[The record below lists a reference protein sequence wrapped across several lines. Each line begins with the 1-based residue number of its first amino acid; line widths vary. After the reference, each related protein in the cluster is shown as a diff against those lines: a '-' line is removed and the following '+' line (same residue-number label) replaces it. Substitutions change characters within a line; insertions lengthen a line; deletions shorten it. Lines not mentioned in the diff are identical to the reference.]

1 MILSPVEQSIK
12 RKIEAIGTPLKDWD
26 IIINYGIKT
35 GANDAF
41 IIDGA
46 KRNELISADPKSAE
60 IIRPI
65 LRGRD
70 IKRYGFDFADLW
82 LINTHNGIKD
92 KDIPPVDINQYPAVK
107 AHLDKYWDKI
117 SVRNDKG
124 YTPYNLRNCVYT
136 DDFSKQKIVWGNL
149 CLSAQYA
156 WVEDE
161 MYVNAPSPF
170 ITNANKYILALLN
183 SKVVD
188 WYIKMLGV
196 SRNGGYY
203 EYKPMFVEM
212 APIPHPSSN
221 IQLEIETL
229 VDKLLSSKMNK
240 RDFSSYEKQIDEI
253 VFSIYGISEIE
264 K

>member
-1 MILSPVEQSIK
+1 VILSPVEQSIK

-136 DDFSKQKIVWGNL
+136 DDFSKQKIVWGEISDKPKFAIDENGD
-149 CLSAQYA
+149 YY
-156 WVEDE
+156 VEATSFYMTGD
-161 MYVNAPSPF
+161 MLFYLLH
-170 ITNANKYILALLN
+170 YLN
-183 SKVVD
+183 SSLSKF
-188 WYIKMLGV
+188 YFSKLGTTTGV
-196 SRNGGYY
+196 GTIRWKKFKL
-203 EYKPMFVEM
+203 EEL
-212 APIPHPSSN
+212 PIPKPDMLSP
-221 IQLEIETL
+221 ETL
-229 VDKLLSSKMNK
+229 KKLMGTLNENEADKLILSIYPFTSEELSSIL
-240 RDFSSYEKQIDEI
+240 E
-253 VFSIYGISEIE
+253 V
-264 K
+264 

>member
-1 MILSPVEQSIK
+1 VILSPVEQSIK
-12 RKIEAIGTPLKDWD
+12 RKIESIGTPLKDWN
-26 IIINYGIKT
+26 IKIYRGILT
-35 GANDAF
+35 GYNEAF
-41 IIDGA
+41 IIDR
-46 KRNELISADPKSAE
+46 KKKDELISADPKSAE

>member
-12 RKIEAIGTPLKDWD
+12 RKIESIGTPLKDWN
-26 IIINYGIKT
+26 IKIYRGILT
-35 GANDAF
+35 GYNEAF
-41 IIDGA
+41 IIDR
-46 KRNELISADPKSAE
+46 KKKDELISADPKSAE

-136 DDFSKQKIVWGNL
+136 DDFSKQKIVWGEISDKPKFAIDENGD
-149 CLSAQYA
+149 YY
-156 WVEDE
+156 VEATSFYMTGD
-161 MYVNAPSPF
+161 MLFYLLH
-170 ITNANKYILALLN
+170 YLN
-183 SKVVD
+183 SSLSKF
-188 WYIKMLGV
+188 YFSKLGTTTGV
-196 SRNGGYY
+196 GTIRWKKFKL
-203 EYKPMFVEM
+203 EEL
-212 APIPHPSSN
+212 PIPKPDMLSP
-221 IQLEIETL
+221 ETL
-229 VDKLLSSKMNK
+229 KKLMGTLNENEADKLILSIYPFTSEELSSIL
-240 RDFSSYEKQIDEI
+240 E
-253 VFSIYGISEIE
+253 V
-264 K
+264 

>member
-1 MILSPVEQSIK
+1 
-12 RKIEAIGTPLKDWD
+12 
-26 IIINYGIKT
+26 
-35 GANDAF
+35 
-41 IIDGA
+41 
-46 KRNELISADPKSAE
+46 
-60 IIRPI
+60 
-65 LRGRD
+65 
-70 IKRYGFDFADLW
+70 
-82 LINTHNGIKD
+82 
-92 KDIPPVDINQYPAVK
+92 
-107 AHLDKYWDKI
+107 
-117 SVRNDKG
+117 
-124 YTPYNLRNCVYT
+124 
-136 DDFSKQKIVWGNL
+136 
-149 CLSAQYA
+149 
-156 WVEDE
+156 